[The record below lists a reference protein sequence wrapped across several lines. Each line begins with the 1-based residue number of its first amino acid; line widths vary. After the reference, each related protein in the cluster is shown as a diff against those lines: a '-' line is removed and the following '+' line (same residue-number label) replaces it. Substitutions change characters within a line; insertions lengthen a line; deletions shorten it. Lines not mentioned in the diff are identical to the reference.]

1 MRKEL
6 EIEMI
11 LHPVPLINN
20 CKELW
25 ASWLGLPEEAEEKS
39 KRLLQMWVAKSTGYN
54 LHRLVQLDED
64 KYAGCTFRSGEK
76 GVTIGAYHQDYKE
89 LPSYFLEWG
98 FSIGEF
104 HDVLEDTDPT
114 GIYHADYVDDILDWM
129 GDEYNI
135 VNNGS
140 YYTDD
145 WKEREKK
152 WNLLHSKHF
161 DIPPKEDPYN
171 ENFDYTLAGLK
182 WEAEFSRE
190 ALLEDLKRE
199 QEAEVMEWMEE
210 RGLVYK
216 EDTN

>member
-1 MRKEL
+1 MEEL

-11 LHPVPLINN
+11 LHPVRLINN

-25 ASWLGLPEEAEEKS
+25 TRWLGLPEEAEEKS

-64 KYAGCTFRSGEK
+64 KYAGCTFRSDEK

-89 LPSYFLEWG
+89 LSSCFLEWG

-104 HDVLEDTDPT
+104 HDVLGDTDPT
-114 GIYHADYVDDILDWM
+114 GIYHADYVDDILDGM
-129 GDEYNI
+129 GDEYS
-135 VNNGS
+135 VTRGS

-145 WKEREKK
+145 WQKRAKK
-152 WNLLHSKHF
+152 WDLLHSKHF
-161 DIPPKEDPYN
+161 DSGPPEEDPYN
-171 ENFDYTLAGLK
+171 ENFDYTLAALK
-182 WEAEFSRE
+182 QEAEFSRE